1 MCFKIVFCFSF
12 SKQIEKHYRDGT
24 KEIIFPDQ
32 TIKYLYPNGAEE
44 CVFSDGTIQKVSVEG
59 DRTIEFP
66 NGQRETH
73 TKYYKVS
80 TTLRFCPF
88 RPAFKECS
96 NDKKMLFTLFGL
108 LSPSQT
114 EVKLKPNDRLPLL
127 DTQLKI
133 ALLCE

>member
-1 MCFKIVFCFSF
+1 MPTKRGHIYFRASELFSVSRSF

-59 DRTIEFP
+59 ERTIEFP

-80 TTLRFCPF
+80 ATLRFF
-88 RPAFKECS
+88 FQAS
-96 NDKKMLFTLFGL
+96 I
-108 LSPSQT
+108 
-114 EVKLKPNDRLPLL
+114 LKSVPMI
-127 DTQLKI
+127 K
-133 ALLCE
+133 